1 MFSSTGRKDHS
12 DFTNAKLY
20 INVFFLQ
27 SVMEPFQIFSSPKCQ
42 RNKIK
47 KKTKGKLFCQDRSG
61 APALEEL
68 EIQLSKWVFAKLNTR
83 QLLTG
88 IYHGINQ
95 TMQAIYKKES
105 HLHL

>member
-1 MFSSTGRKDHS
+1 MLMF
-12 DFTNAKLY
+12 
-20 INVFFLQ
+20 FFLQ

-47 KKTKGKLFCQDRSG
+47 KKTKGKLLCQDRSG

-95 TMQAIYKKES
+95 TM
-105 HLHL
+105 